1 MSHFYYLCPVIPGL
15 TGDLTRNRRAVPDS
29 TMKILID
36 NGHGIQT
43 KGKRSPD
50 GTLLEYAYTR
60 ELARQIVA
68 TLKARGYDS
77 ELLVPED
84 DDIPLEERVRRI
96 NKICLTY
103 EPSCPAHRHGRLRPA
118 ISPSSPAPTGDL
130 LPNVI
135 LISIHV
141 NAAGDGTKW
150 MNATGWSCYTC
161 KGQTESDRLADCL
174 YKAAEQ
180 ILKSQTIRTDYARD
194 GDPDWEENFYILRHS
209 LCPAVLVECF
219 FMDNKNDQKYLLSN
233 SGRESIIDIIVRG
246 VLYFTNLWQKKSTGS
261 ILYLL

>member
-1 MSHFYYLCPVIPGL
+1 
-15 TGDLTRNRRAVPDS
+15 
-29 TMKILID
+29 MKILIN

-60 ELARQIVA
+60 ELARQIVKI
-68 TLKARGYDS
+68 LQYRGYDS

-84 DDIPLEERVRRI
+84 DDIPLSERVRRI
-96 NKICLTY
+96 NEICLTY
-103 EPSCPAHRHGRLRPA
+103 EPSCPA
-118 ISPSSPAPTGDL
+118 PTGHHD
-130 LPNVI
+130 VI
-135 LISIHV
+135 LISLHI

-180 ILKSQTIRTDYARD
+180 ILKNQVIRTDYARD
-194 GDPDWEENFYILRHS
+194 GDPDWEENFYILRKTP
-209 LCPAVLVECF
+209 CAAVLSENY
-219 FMDNKNDQKYLLSN
+219 FMDNKSDLKYLQN
-233 SGRESIIDIIVRG
+233 QTGKQAIIDTHVEGIEEWIES
-246 VLYFTNLWQKKSTGS
+246 KKR
-261 ILYLL
+261 

>member
-1 MSHFYYLCPVIPGL
+1 MPGL
-15 TGDLTRNRRAVPDS
+15 TGHLQGNLRAVPDS

-50 GTLLEYAYTR
+50 GKFLEYAYTR
-60 ELARQIVA
+60 ELARQIVT

-77 ELLVPED
+77 ELLVPEY
-84 DDIPLEERVRRI
+84 DDIPLSERVRRT
-96 NKICLTY
+96 N
-103 EPSCPAHRHGRLRPA
+103 AHCQALGK
-118 ISPSSPAPTGDL
+118 T
-130 LPNVI
+130 NVI

-141 NAAGDGTKW
+141 NAAGDGSKW

-180 ILKSQTIRTDYARD
+180 ILKIQVIRTDYARD
-194 GDPDWEENFYILRHS
+194 GDPDWEENFYILRHTQ
-209 LCPAVLVECF
+209 CPAVLIENF
-219 FMDNKNDQKYLLSN
+219 FMDNKQDLAYLLSQE
-233 SGRESIIDIIVRG
+233 GRREIIETIIDGIERC
-246 VLYFTNLWQKKSTGS
+246 VLTSGS
-261 ILYLL
+261 G

>member
-1 MSHFYYLCPVIPGL
+1 MELPLFSYLRL
-15 TGDLTRNRRAVPDS
+15 RNPRAVPDS

-50 GTLLEYAYTR
+50 GQLLEYAYTR
-60 ELARQIVA
+60 ELASQIVKI
-68 TLKARGYDS
+68 LISRGYDS
-77 ELLVPED
+77 ELLVPETE
-84 DDIPLEERVRRI
+84 DIPLKERVRRA
-96 NKICLTY
+96 N
-103 EPSCPAHRHGRLRPA
+103 AHCQALGK
-118 ISPSSPAPTGDL
+118 SK
-130 LPNVI
+130 VI

-180 ILKSQTIRTDYARD
+180 ILKSQVIRTDYAHD

-209 LCPAVLVECF
+209 LCPAVLVEQF
-219 FMDNKNDQKYLLSN
+219 FMDNKKDLAYLISNEGKRNLIDVIVGGVGIFKRELS
-233 SGRESIIDIIVRG
+233 SSAP
-246 VLYFTNLWQKKSTGS
+246 
-261 ILYLL
+261 